1 MANYAKTKYQPSQMS
16 PEECQAVLASG
27 EELHGVT
34 RHWLEVKAGL
44 KPQSEGIGQRGKDKP
59 TAPRQVRKAVSV
71 AQRYHDITGGRS
83 IEQDMHT
90 QQQMI
95 QLMFEEAANMD
106 EPEERFKALTAC
118 QKAQADFN
126 KTWLPYLEQ
135 RLGTLQST
143 STVEDQKD
151 WDALLNAPA
160 LEVKDED

>member
-1 MANYAKTKYQPSQMS
+1 MNYATRKYEPSKMT
-16 PEECQAVLASG
+16 PEECREVLESG
-27 EELHGVT
+27 AELHGVQ

-44 KPQSEGIGQRGKDKP
+44 KPTPDNHGVRGKDKP

-151 WDALLNAPA
+151 WDSLLNAPSSGGHR
-160 LEVKDED
+160 